1 MDYSK
6 KSKEELIKEIAF
18 LQKKE
23 ENISLVLYN
32 INEMFYRIS
41 FDEKGKRNIY
51 YVSPQVE
58 KVLGLTAQEYADNNE
73 AIFPSARDCS
83 SLETIEKLIE
93 ESKKKDKN
101 NPKVIFNYQFYHIKK
116 RKHIWIEETIVC
128 VYDKTGKK
136 EGLLGTIRDVT
147 SEKIKELYLKEN
159 EEKYRTLFKKNLA
172 GVYITENGKVID
184 CNNSFAKIF
193 GYKTRVELIG
203 KKVINLYF
211 SNQDREKY
219 LKELKIKGYLSN
231 HRLRNKN
238 KKGEEIWILT
248 NTSLVSENRIE
259 GTLIDI
265 TEQVKA
271 ENLLKQNEKNYKD
284 LTENSPYGIFVHKEG
299 YIYYANKKANQILG
313 IKTKDKIN
321 IFKDIFS
328 SNQKEAK
335 ERAKKVLSGE
345 EVPFKEFKITVA
357 HIKKPLYLEIK
368 PVLFDYQG
376 EKLIQV
382 VFKDITAEKELSQE
396 KLRARIAEES
406 NKILQNEIIERAKI
420 EKKLIENQQYTTSI
434 INSSL
439 DVICSSDT
447 KGKIIEFN
455 LAAEKTFGYKKKELV
470 SKGVSIIYA
479 TKQEFLK
486 VSKQLKS
493 NGIFV
498 GEVKNKRKNG
508 ETFTSFLSA
517 SVLCDEKGRTTG
529 TMGVS
534 RDVTQL
540 KIVEQQLIESE
551 EKYRDLFEN
560 ATHIIQSVDKKGN
573 IVYVNK
579 AWKKTLGYS
588 DKEIEKMN
596 IFDIIHPDCIDKCKQ
611 IFSEVIKSKEG
622 EIKHI
627 SYDFKT
633 KTGNKITVEGNVGV
647 KYKNGKPDST
657 RAILRNVTDEIWDK
671 LLQAVYNNVAKIISE
686 KVNPE
691 EIYEAIRI
699 ELGKAINTSIFAI
712 SYAVDKDTITF
723 PYYYDS
729 TRNGRLFAENRHR
742 QNGLNEYLINHR
754 KPKIIYREEW
764 DKIIKK
770 GKYKIYG
777 PKAAVFIGVPLKVK
791 NKVIGIVSVQSYDDK
806 NLLGEKALQILVF
819 ISGILA
825 LTVQRK
831 YDEQLL
837 FEQTSK
843 LKSIIENSTH
853 LFWTYDK
860 NVGLTSFNQNY
871 SNAIYDLYGTRPQII
886 SGEINRVNEVSLQP
900 FWDKKYD
907 ETYKGK
913 KVKFITERI
922 NKKGKRII
930 REVFLNPI
938 FDETNKVV
946 MVSGIAHDITDK
958 QIAGEKLLKSL
969 NEKEILL
976 KEVHHRVKNNLQVIS
991 SILSLQSSYVKEE
1004 NVLNILKE
1012 SKNRIKTMAFIHESL
1027 YQTND
1032 FSKINFSEY
1041 VANLSK
1047 NLVHSYGIL
1056 DNYVDLNLVIDDVS
1070 LNLDLSIPCGL
1081 IINELVSNALKYA
1094 FLNTKKGVIK
1104 IGLFEDKENI
1114 NLIVQD
1120 NGKGLPNHINYQN
1133 TKSLGLQ
1140 LVMTL
1145 VDQINGTI
1153 KLDNTKGAKYTIIFK
1168 KEQ

>member
-1 MDYSK
+1 M
-6 KSKEELIKEIAF
+6 
-18 LQKKE
+18 
-23 ENISLVLYN
+23 
-32 INEMFYRIS
+32 
-41 FDEKGKRNIY
+41 
-51 YVSPQVE
+51 
-58 KVLGLTAQEYADNNE
+58 
-73 AIFPSARDCS
+73 
-83 SLETIEKLIE
+83 
-93 ESKKKDKN
+93 
-101 NPKVIFNYQFYHIKK
+101 
-116 RKHIWIEETIVC
+116 
-128 VYDKTGKK
+128 
-136 EGLLGTIRDVT
+136 GTIRDVT
-147 SEKIKELYLKEN
+147 NQKIKELYLKEN

-172 GVYITENGKVID
+172 GVYITENRKIID

-203 KKVINLYF
+203 KNVYKLYF
-211 SNQDREKY
+211 SKQDRDNY
-219 LKELKIKGYLSN
+219 LKELKIKGYLTN
-231 HRLRNKN
+231 YRLRNKN

-248 NTSLVSENRIE
+248 NTTLVGENRIE

-271 ENLLKQNEKNYKD
+271 ESLLKQNEKNYKD
-284 LTENSPYGIFVHKEG
+284 LTENSPYGIFVHKDG
-299 YIYYANKKANQILG
+299 YIYYANKKATQILG
-313 IKTKDKIN
+313 IKTTDKIN

-328 SNQKEAK
+328 NNQKEAK

-357 HIKKPLYLEIK
+357 HINKPLYLEIK

-376 EKLIQV
+376 QKLIQV

-396 KLRARIAEES
+396 KLKTRIAEES
-406 NKILQNEIIERAKI
+406 NKILQNEIVERTKI
-420 EKKLIENQQYTTSI
+420 EKKLIENQQYTNSI

-439 DVICSSDT
+439 DIICSSDT

-455 LAAEKTFGYKKKELV
+455 TAAEKTFGYKKKEII
-470 SKGVSIIYA
+470 SKGVSVIYA
-479 TKQEFLK
+479 TKQEFLN
-486 VSKQLKS
+486 VSKQLKN

-498 GEVKNKRKNG
+498 GEVQNKRKNG
-508 ETFTSFLSA
+508 ELFTSFLSA
-517 SVLCDEKGRTTG
+517 SVLYNEKGKSYG

-540 KIVEQQLIESE
+540 KIVEQQLIEGE

-573 IVYVNK
+573 ILYVNK
-579 AWKKTLGYS
+579 AWKKTLGYT

-611 IFSEVIKSKEG
+611 LFSEIIKSKEG
-622 EIKHI
+622 KTNHI

-633 KTGNKITVEGNVGV
+633 KTGKKIIVEGNVSV
-647 KYKNGKPDST
+647 KYINGKPDST
-657 RAILRNVTDEIWDK
+657 RAILRDVTEEMWDK
-671 LLQAVYNNVAKIISE
+671 LLHNTYNNIAKIITE

-699 ELGKAINTSIFAI
+699 ELGKAVNTAIFAI
-712 SYAVDKDTITF
+712 SYVVDKDTLAF
-723 PYYYDS
+723 PYYYDE
-729 TRNGRLFAENRHR
+729 TRNGRIIIENRYR
-742 QNGLNEYLINHR
+742 QKGLNEYLIKFR

-764 DKIIKK
+764 DKIIIK
-770 GKYKIYG
+770 GEYKIYG
-777 PKAAVFIGVPLKVK
+777 PKAEVFIGVPLKVK
-791 NKVIGIVSVQSYDDK
+791 NKVIGVVSIQSYNNK
-806 NLLGEKALQILVF
+806 NLFGEKALEILDF

-860 NVGLTSFNQNY
+860 NIGLTSFNQNY
-871 SNAIYDLYGTRPQII
+871 SDAIYDLYGTRPQII
-886 SGEINRVNEVSLQP
+886 LGEINKIKNTSLQP
-900 FWDKKYD
+900 FWDKKYV

-938 FDETNKVV
+938 FDEANKVV
-946 MVSGIAHDITDK
+946 MVSGIAQDITDK

-991 SILSLQSSYVKEE
+991 SILSLQSSYIKEE

-1094 FLNTKKGVIK
+1094 FSNTKKGVIK

-1120 NGKGLPNHINYQN
+1120 NGRGLPKHINYQD

-1168 KEQ
+1168 KIQ